1 MEHERSSVVAGSSE
15 RRRGMSRDE
24 IVAFFDH
31 RQELYDNLDA
41 AGLAA
46 DYADDA
52 VIESPSAGV
61 HRGRTAAEQAFR
73 AIFGAFL
80 DHKTKIETLV
90 IDDDRVAEIR
100 MMEGTHI
107 GEFMGVPP
115 SGKPFRLAGVFL
127 YELRN
132 GTIVRE
138 RRIYDFTGM
147 LVQIGLLKAKPV

>member
-1 MEHERSSVVAGSSE
+1 MEREPSSMVAGSSE
-15 RRRGMSRDE
+15 RRSGMTRDE

-61 HRGRTAAEQAFR
+61 HRGRKAAEQAFR
-73 AIFGAFL
+73 AIFNAFL
-80 DHKTKIETLV
+80 DITTKTEALV
-90 IDDDRVAEIR
+90 IDDDHVAEIKTI
-100 MMEGTHI
+100 EGTHI

-132 GTIVRE
+132 GKIVRE